1 MKRTL
6 FAALMLVTSSCLLF
20 ASSPI
25 KEGHMIS
32 GHVIEKETEENIPY
46 ATVLII
52 GTSQGT
58 VSNEVGQFQFRN
70 LAEGTYKLRVS
81 AVGYKTLEK
90 EVVVHKDYTAVVH
103 SPYRKR
109 I

>member
-1 MKRTL
+1 MRRVL
-6 FAALMLVTSSCLLF
+6 FAALMLVTSCCSLF

-32 GHVIEKETEENIPY
+32 GHVIEKETEEDIPY
-46 ATVLII
+46 ATILIV
-52 GTSQGT
+52 GTNQGT
-58 VSNEVGQFQFRN
+58 VSNEAGQFQFRN

-90 EVVVHKDYTAVVH
+90 EVIVHKDYTAVIH
-103 SPYRKR
+103 FPYRKR